1 MITRADFLAF
11 YPHLQ
16 SFTPQLVLDSYI
28 SLANARFGDYD
39 EKADPARRLYA
50 AHNLVLYARA
60 LPAARLTEAMS
71 MIASTGKEEARVTQK
86 RVDQVSVSYSYSSDT
101 IRGSAKSTSQ
111 GDLPETI
118 YGIQLLSLIKARS
131 FGKYVP

>member
-11 YPHLQ
+11 YPHFK

-39 EKADPARRLYA
+39 EEADIARRLYV

-60 LPAARLTEAMS
+60 LPQASLTEAMS
-71 MIASTGKEEARVTQK
+71 VIASTGKEEARITQK
-86 RVDQVSVSYSYSSDT
+86 RVDQVSVSYGYSSDT

-111 GDLPETI
+111 GDLLETI
-118 YGIQLLSLIKARS
+118 YGIQLLSLIKAHS